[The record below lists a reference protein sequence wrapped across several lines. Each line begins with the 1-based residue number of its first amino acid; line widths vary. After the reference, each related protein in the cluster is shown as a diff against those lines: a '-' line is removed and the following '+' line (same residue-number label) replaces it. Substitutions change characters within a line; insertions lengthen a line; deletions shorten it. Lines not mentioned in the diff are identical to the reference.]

1 MDETKKT
8 IYLVVAAVGLA
19 GLALVS
25 VPRISTPD
33 AFADRGEPFFPDFT
47 DPNTALTLEVVEF
60 DEETAA
66 ARPFKVTNQDGV
78 WTIPSHYEYP
88 ADGADRLAETAA
100 AVIGITRDDFRSDN
114 VADHQALGVLDPV
127 DDTETSLVGRGTR
140 VTLRGDNEVALA
152 DFIIGNEP
160 EDRTGFRFVRL
171 PDQKRVYAARMDIDL
186 STQFADWIEADLLLI
201 ERDEIDRIVLHDYSI
216 NERTYTIAERDIV
229 TVSKTDGTW
238 LGDRRMPNNREIDE
252 SKVNGLL
259 SAIDGLSIV
268 GVRPKPPGLSVGL
281 TQLDAVAGLA
291 RADVLSLQS
300 RGYYLTRDG
309 GLRSNEGDLEVRS
322 SEGILYTLR
331 FGEVL
336 YGTGEA
342 ISAGAAETADASS
355 GPGENRYLFITAE
368 FEADRFS
375 EPPLPSNMEFEG
387 KEENNLTDADRTNKA
402 RHEVHTTWQ
411 SDMARRAGRI
421 AELDA
426 RFAPW
431 YYVISS
437 ESFDKVH
444 LTRTDLTKDKAN

>member
-100 AVIGITRDDFRSDN
+100 AVIGITRDDFRSNN

-160 EDRTGFRFVRL
+160 EDRAGFRFVRL

-186 STQFADWIEADLLLI
+186 STQFADWIEADLLLV

-281 TQLDAVAGLA
+281 TQLDAATGLA

-342 ISAGAAETADASS
+342 ISAGAAETTDASS

-368 FEADRFS
+368 FEAGRFS

-387 KEENNLTDADRTNKA
+387 KDRYDLTDAELTNKA
-402 RHEVHTTWQ
+402 QHEAHTTWQ
-411 SDMARRAGRI
+411 SDMARRAVRI

>member
-160 EDRTGFRFVRL
+160 EDRAGFRFVRL

-186 STQFADWIEADLLLI
+186 STQFADWIEADLLLV

-229 TVSKTDGTW
+229 TVSKADGTW
-238 LGDRRMPNNREIDE
+238 VGDRRMPNNREIDE

-281 TQLDAVAGLA
+281 TQLDAATGLA

-342 ISAGAAETADASS
+342 ISAGAAETTDASS

-368 FEADRFS
+368 FEAGRFS

-387 KEENNLTDADRTNKA
+387 KDRYDLTDAELTNKA
-402 RHEVHTTWQ
+402 QHEAHTTWQ
-411 SDMARRAGRI
+411 SDMARRAVRI

>member
-33 AFADRGEPFFPDFT
+33 VFADRGEPFFADFT

-160 EDRTGFRFVRL
+160 EDRAGFRFVRL

-186 STQFADWIEADLLLI
+186 STQFADWIEADLLLV

-268 GVRPKPPGLSVGL
+268 GVRPKPPGLSASL
-281 TQLDAVAGLA
+281 TQLDAAAGLA
-291 RADVLSLQS
+291 RDDVLSLQS

-342 ISAGAAETADASS
+342 VSAGATETADASS

-375 EPPLPSNMEFEG
+375 EPALPSNMEFEG
-387 KEENNLTDADRTNKA
+387 KDRYDLTDADLINQA
-402 RHEVHTTWQ
+402 RHEAHTTWQ
-411 SDMARRAGRI
+411 SDMARRTDRI

>member
-1 MDETKKT
+1 M
-8 IYLVVAAVGLA
+8 
-19 GLALVS
+19 
-25 VPRISTPD
+25 
-33 AFADRGEPFFPDFT
+33 
-47 DPNTALTLEVVEF
+47 
-60 DEETAA
+60 
-66 ARPFKVTNQDGV
+66 
-78 WTIPSHYEYP
+78 
-88 ADGADRLAETAA
+88 
-100 AVIGITRDDFRSDN
+100 
-114 VADHQALGVLDPV
+114 
-127 DDTETSLVGRGTR
+127 
-140 VTLRGDNEVALA
+140 
-152 DFIIGNEP
+152 
-160 EDRTGFRFVRL
+160 
-171 PDQKRVYAARMDIDL
+171 
-186 STQFADWIEADLLLI
+186 
-201 ERDEIDRIVLHDYSI
+201 
-216 NERTYTIAERDIV
+216 
-229 TVSKTDGTW
+229 
-238 LGDRRMPNNREIDE
+238 
-252 SKVNGLL
+252 
-259 SAIDGLSIV
+259 
-268 GVRPKPPGLSVGL
+268 
-281 TQLDAVAGLA
+281 
-291 RADVLSLQS
+291 LSLQS

-387 KEENNLTDADRTNKA
+387 KEENDLTDADRTNKA

>member
-1 MDETKKT
+1 MDETRKT

-33 AFADRGEPFFPDFT
+33 AFADRGEPFFADFT

-160 EDRTGFRFVRL
+160 EDRAGFRFVRL
-171 PDQKRVYAARMDIDL
+171 PDQKRVYAARMEIDL
-186 STQFADWIEADLLLI
+186 STQFADWIEADLLLV

-268 GVRPKPPGLSVGL
+268 GVRPKPPGLSASL
-281 TQLDAVAGLA
+281 TQLDAAAGLA
-291 RADVLSLQS
+291 RDDVLSLQS

-342 ISAGAAETADASS
+342 VSAGATETADASS

-387 KEENNLTDADRTNKA
+387 KDRYDQTDADLTNQA
-402 RHEVHTTWQ
+402 RHEAHTEWQ
-411 SDMARRAGRI
+411 SDMARRAALI
-421 AELDA
+421 EELEA

-431 YYVISS
+431 YFVISS

>member
-8 IYLVVAAVGLA
+8 MYLVVGAVALA

-100 AVIGITRDDFRSDN
+100 AVIGIIRDDFRSDN

-127 DDTETSLVGRGTR
+127 DDTEASLIGRGTR
-140 VTLRGDNEVALA
+140 VTLRGENEVALA

-186 STQFADWIEADLLLI
+186 STQFADWIEADLLLV

-216 NERTYTIAERDIV
+216 NERTYTIAERDVV
-229 TVSKTDGTW
+229 TVSKTDGAW

-268 GVRPKPPGLSVGL
+268 GVRPKPPGLSASL
-281 TQLDAVAGLA
+281 TQLDAAAGLA

-342 ISAGAAETADASS
+342 VSAGATETADASS

-387 KEENNLTDADRTNKA
+387 KDRYDQTDADLTNQA
-402 RHEVHTTWQ
+402 RHEAHTTWQ
-411 SDMARRAGRI
+411 SDMARRAALI
-421 AELDA
+421 EELEA

-431 YYVISS
+431 YFVISS

-444 LTRTDLTKDKAN
+444 LTRTELTKDKAN

>member
-66 ARPFKVTNQDGV
+66 ARPFKVTNEGGV

-160 EDRTGFRFVRL
+160 EDRAGFRFVRL

-186 STQFADWIEADLLLI
+186 STQFADWIEADLLLV

-229 TVSKTDGTW
+229 TVSKADGTW
-238 LGDRRMPNNREIDE
+238 VGDRRMPNNREIDE

-268 GVRPKPPGLSVGL
+268 GVRPKPPGLSASL
-281 TQLDAVAGLA
+281 TQLDAAAGLA

-342 ISAGAAETADASS
+342 VSAGATETADAASS
-355 GPGENRYLFITAE
+355 PGENRYLFITAE

-387 KEENNLTDADRTNKA
+387 KDRYDQTDADLTNQA
-402 RHEVHTTWQ
+402 RHEAHTTWQ
-411 SDMARRAGRI
+411 SDMARRAALI
-421 AELDA
+421 EELEA

-431 YYVISS
+431 YFVISS